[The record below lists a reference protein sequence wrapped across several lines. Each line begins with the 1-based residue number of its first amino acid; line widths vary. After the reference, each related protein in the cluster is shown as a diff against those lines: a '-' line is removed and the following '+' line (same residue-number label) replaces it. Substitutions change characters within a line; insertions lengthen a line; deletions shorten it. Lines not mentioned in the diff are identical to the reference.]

1 MARWQLVE
9 GWSAGS
15 VIGRIMGGHAI
26 RLWPVT
32 GLIIATLLSAASAMA
47 ETALSLYTAEYKTK
61 VAGLSVTLARTL
73 TEENGRYH
81 ITQGGKKAFMVQLSE
96 DSYFSVE
103 EDQIV
108 GEQFVYQ
115 LSGVSNR
122 RREVLFDEEAGT
134 IRSLRKKVWT
144 EHPWSPNVLDRLSQ
158 QEQMRLKLL
167 LAETPPERISLS
179 IVDGPKIKLKHFDL
193 IETAVIE
200 TPVGALSTVHYRLI
214 HEEPDERNSDTWL
227 AVDHDFLMV
236 RTEHVEKGSE
246 TVIQL
251 ESATRAGRAVIGQAP

>member
-1 MARWQLVE
+1 MK
-9 GWSAGS
+9 
-15 VIGRIMGGHAI
+15 
-26 RLWPVT
+26 LWPVT
-32 GLIIATLLSAASAMA
+32 GLLIGVLYAGASAMA

-61 VAGLSVTLARTL
+61 LAGLSVTLTRTL
-73 TEENGRYH
+73 TEDNGRYH
-81 ITQGGKKAFMVQLSE
+81 LSQGGKKAFMVKLNE
-96 DSYFSVE
+96 DSQFSVKG
-103 EDQIV
+103 DQIV
-108 GEQFVYQ
+108 GQQFVYQ

-134 IRSLRKKVWT
+134 IRSLRKKEWT
-144 EHPWSPNVLDRLSQ
+144 EHPWSPEVLDRLSQ

-167 LAETPPERISLS
+167 LAEAPPERISLS

-193 IETAVIE
+193 IETAVLE
-200 TPVGALSTVHYRLI
+200 TPVGALNTVHYRLI
-214 HEEPDERNSDTWL
+214 HEEPDERSSDTWL

-251 ESATRAGRAVIGQAP
+251 ESATVAGQAVSGRAP

>member
-1 MARWQLVE
+1 MK
-9 GWSAGS
+9 
-15 VIGRIMGGHAI
+15 
-26 RLWPVT
+26 LWPVT
-32 GLIIATLLSAASAMA
+32 GLLIGALLIAESAFSDS
-47 ETALSLYTAEYKTK
+47 ALSLYTAEYKTTMS
-61 VAGLSVTLARTL
+61 GLGVTLTRTL
-73 TEENGRYH
+73 TEEDGRYH
-81 ITQGGKKAFMVQLSE
+81 LTQGGKKAFMIKLKE
-96 DSYFSVE
+96 DSNFSVKG
-103 EDQIV
+103 DQIV
-108 GEQFVYQ
+108 GERFVYQ

-122 RREVLFDEEAGT
+122 RREVIFDEEAGT

-144 EHPWSPNVLDRLSQ
+144 EHPWSPDVLDRFSQ

-200 TPVGALSTVHYRLI
+200 TPVGALNTVHYRLI
-214 HEEPDERNSDTWL
+214 HEEPDERSSDTWL

-251 ESATRAGRAVIGQAP
+251 GSATLAGRAVIGQAP